1 MYDVS
6 KILIFIGLLSE
17 IQHYIM
23 MILYKSNPEFF
34 FYIFCLIHLQMVYL
48 YQDPA
53 GEKIFA
59 NTTSTSG
66 SGGLGGNPFSD
77 GSSGDSG
84 KLKASKEKVANLE
97 KKVQELELVL
107 KEYQVIRNRENR
119 ACCVW

>member
-1 MYDVS
+1 
-6 KILIFIGLLSE
+6 
-17 IQHYIM
+17 
-23 MILYKSNPEFF
+23 
-34 FYIFCLIHLQMVYL
+34 MVYL

-59 NTTSTSG
+59 NTAIATSASG

-84 KLKASKEKVANLE
+84 NLKASREKVANLE

-107 KEYQVIRNRENR
+107 KEYQVIRNT
-119 ACCVW
+119 

>member
-1 MYDVS
+1 
-6 KILIFIGLLSE
+6 
-17 IQHYIM
+17 
-23 MILYKSNPEFF
+23 
-34 FYIFCLIHLQMVYL
+34 MVYL

-59 NTTSTSG
+59 NTVTIASSASG
-66 SGGLGGNPFSD
+66 AGGLGGNPFSD

-107 KEYQVIRNRENR
+107 KEYQVIRNREK
-119 ACCVW
+119 